1 MDRTRTLIEKYL
13 AGMLEPNELA
23 ELERMLREDRAAADL
38 FASMT
43 RLESELHACFQQEAN
58 IQETTSGLQK
68 AIETAS
74 VAKKGA
80 WSRTAVWWS
89 AAAVVLVAA
98 GGILFSLWKNG
109 QRAPLENGNGIVK
122 IEPKDNPPQVDPK
135 STQVIAGDVRV
146 NGQLAKTA
154 NTGDRLHV
162 VSQQS
167 AILSLPDGSKAEF
180 ETASEFVLRGE
191 MAGMS
196 QVVEMVDGTGTFKV
210 EPAEGGFQV
219 ETPVGRVTALGTEFR
234 VKLRTQGDVK
244 ERVFPGTKI
253 AALAVLVISGV
264 VEVEVAGKTYTLYA
278 GDDRQFPAGRE
289 SGKALRETLTVL
301 ESIEKVQIVV
311 TQGGDRPKKT
321 TVPLTDDVR
330 ILIDGKPGRADDLG
344 KGMMVYLQRFQGD
357 DEVIGLRV
365 EGPTINGS
373 LKSVQP
379 KDRTFT
385 ISLRKGK
392 GSDVPDRTL
401 ALLPDT
407 RIEIGGRPIALA
419 ELTVGSTVIVRLS
432 VDQKSA
438 LQITVPRSRESERR
452 K

>member
-1 MDRTRTLIEKYL
+1 MDRSRTLIAKYL
-13 AGMLEPNELA
+13 EGILASDELA
-23 ELERMLREDRAAADL
+23 ELERMLREDRTVADL
-38 FASMT
+38 FASLT

-58 IQETTSGLQK
+58 IQETMSGLQK
-68 AIETAS
+68 AIDTVS
-74 VAKKGA
+74 LGKKGV
-80 WSRTAVWWS
+80 WNRPAVWWS
-89 AAAVVLVAA
+89 AAVVVFVAA
-98 GGILFSLWKNG
+98 GGILFSLGKVDPNPPADN
-109 QRAPLENGNGIVK
+109 RNGIVK
-122 IEPKDNPPQVDPK
+122 MQPKDNPPQVDPK
-135 STQVIAGDVRV
+135 SAKVIAGDVRV

-154 NTGDRLHV
+154 STGDRLHV

-167 AILSLPDGSKAEF
+167 AVLSLPDGSKAEF

-210 EPAEGGFQV
+210 EPTEGGFQV

-234 VKLRTQGDVK
+234 VKLRTQVDTK
-244 ERVFPGTKI
+244 ERVFPGTNI

-301 ESIEKVQIVV
+301 ESITNARIVV

-321 TVPLTDDVR
+321 TVPLNDELR
-330 ILIDGKPGRADDLG
+330 ILIDGKPGRADELG
-344 KGMMVYLQRFQGD
+344 KGMIVYLQRFQGD

-365 EGPTINGS
+365 EGPTITGA
-373 LKSVQP
+373 LKSVAP
-379 KDRTFT
+379 NARTLT
-385 ISLRKGK
+385 VSLRKGK
-392 GSDVPDRTL
+392 ESMGQERTL

-407 RIEIGGRPIALA
+407 KVEIGGRRTTLGD
-419 ELTVGSTVIVRLS
+419 LTVGATVIVRLS
-432 VDQKSA
+432 VDQKSV

>member
-68 AIETAS
+68 ASETSS

-80 WSRTAVWWS
+80 WSRPAVWWS

-98 GGILFSLWKNG
+98 GGILFSLWKS
-109 QRAPLENGNGIVK
+109 APHAPRDNGNGIVK
-122 IEPKDNPPQVDPK
+122 VEPKDNRPQVDPK

-146 NGQLAKTA
+146 NGHLAKTA

-162 VSQQS
+162 VGQQS

-234 VKLRTQGDVK
+234 VKLRTKGDEK

-289 SGKALRETLTVL
+289 SGKALRETQTVL
-301 ESIEKVQIVV
+301 ESIEEAQIVV

-321 TVPLTDDVR
+321 TVPLTVDLR
-330 ILIDGKPGRADDLG
+330 ILIDGKPGRADDLA
-344 KGMMVYLQRFQGD
+344 KGMMIHLQRFQGD

-365 EGPTINGS
+365 EGPTITGT
-373 LKSVQP
+373 LKSIEPDGRGLTVAG
-379 KDRTFT
+379 
-385 ISLRKGK
+385 RKGK
-392 GSDVPDRTL
+392 ERKVEERTL
-401 ALLPDT
+401 ALRPDT
-407 RIEIGGRPIALA
+407 TIEIGGRPSTLG
-419 ELTVGSTVIVRLS
+419 ELSIGAPIIVRTSADL
-432 VDQKSA
+432 KAA
-438 LQITVPRSRESERR
+438 LQITIPRSRPGDRP